1 MVSAAWLKENI
12 DRVKLLDCSWYI
24 PAMNRDGRAEHAAS
38 RLPGARYFDV
48 DRVSDPSSPLP
59 HMLPSEAQFA
69 AACDALEIHN
79 DDQVVV
85 YGASGLFSAARGWWM
100 FRVFGHRAVALLDG
114 GAPAWL
120 AAGGDIEDTPVDIQV
135 VDAAS
140 AASVARVVVLH
151 LLILPRDAEPVARAL
166 QGGRPFA
173 LRGIEGGTSGGRSSR
188 AEMAGEGA

>member
-69 AACDALEIHN
+69 AACDALGIHN

-85 YGASGLFSAARGWWM
+85 YDALDSSAPRE
-100 FRVFGHRAVALLDG
+100 DG
-114 GAPAWL
+114 GCSASSDTAP
-120 AAGGDIEDTPVDIQV
+120 
-135 VDAAS
+135 S
-140 AASVARVVVLH
+140 
-151 LLILPRDAEPVARAL
+151 
-166 QGGRPFA
+166 
-173 LRGIEGGTSGGRSSR
+173 RS
-188 AEMAGEGA
+188 

>member
-69 AACDALEIHN
+69 AACDALGIHN

-85 YGASGLFSAARGWWM
+85 YDASGLFSAARGWWM

-135 VDAAS
+135 VDADPPLRS
-140 AASVARVVVLH
+140 
-151 LLILPRDAEPVARAL
+151 PRRCPPPPHPTAGAEPVARAL